1 MENKV
6 ILFEIK
12 KLFNQYDVK
21 IPLDQ
26 PINIFLGE
34 NGMGKTTILN
44 CIYCT
49 LKGEIEK
56 LYDTIFGT
64 ISVTFSNNEIL
75 TVDHE
80 DILAYRDYLYD
91 SAPYYSR
98 RKRDDLIRRFLSEK
112 EIQYMVDIFN
122 SNPQDSELKKF
133 YLHISEVLDIP
144 YKVAQQEARIF
155 LAGKGAEHPI
165 GKGDRNKVF
174 KFDKTMHERIDQD
187 ILYFPTYRRIEED
200 INKLGIDIEKGRN
213 SSKLIKFGMSDVE
226 DNIKELL
233 QKIKTVAINGFTK
246 MTGVLLKQYLDE
258 QISDLTAYKI
268 EENRLSIAL
277 SRIGDEIDQ
286 TDKDRIIQLVN
297 SNDIHNSENKYL
309 LNLIKNL
316 IDSYEKQMPY
326 DERVK
331 SFVSVCNH
339 YLNDKKYDYDESNLE
354 IGIFKEN
361 SKQQIDIQNLSSG
374 EKQIISVF
382 SKLYIE
388 ERNNCI
394 ILLDEPELS
403 LSILWQKMFLPDIYK
418 SGKCSTLI
426 AVTHSPFI
434 FDNEFDEYAKDMGSF
449 LSRII

>member
-6 ILFEIK
+6 VLFEIK
-12 KLFNQYDVK
+12 KLFNQYDVR

-49 LKGEIEK
+49 LSGEVEK
-56 LYDTIFGT
+56 LYDTIFSEIT
-64 ISVTFSNNEIL
+64 ITLSTGEHF
-75 TVDHE
+75 TVNHE
-80 DILAYRDYLYD
+80 DIQAYRDFMYE
-91 SAPYYSR
+91 SSPYFR
-98 RKRDDLIRRFLSEK
+98 RHRFDLGRFLPDK
-112 EIQYMVDIFN
+112 EIQAMVELYN
-122 SNPQDSELKKF
+122 NNPQDYELRKF
-133 YLHISEVLDIP
+133 YIHISDMLDIP
-144 YKVAQQEARIF
+144 FQVAQQEARTF
-155 LAGKGAEHPI
+155 LSRFTSQRTTGKGNYNNAKAFNE
-165 GKGDRNKVF
+165 
-174 KFDKTMHERIDQD
+174 TMQEKINQE

-200 INKLGIDIEKGRN
+200 INKLGIDIEKKRN
-213 SSKLIKFGMSDVE
+213 TSKLIKFGMSDVE

-246 MTGVLLKQYLDE
+246 MTAVLLKQYLDE
-258 QISDLTAYKI
+258 QISDLNDYKI

-277 SRIGDEIDQ
+277 SRIGEEIDNN
-286 TDKDRIIQLVN
+286 DKERIIQLVN

-354 IGIFKEN
+354 IGIYKEN

-388 ERNNCI
+388 ERKDCI
-394 ILLDEPELS
+394 ILFDEPELS
-403 LSILWQKMFLPDIYK
+403 LSILWQKMFLPDIFK

-434 FDNEFDEYAKDMGSF
+434 FDNEFDEYAKDMGSC
-449 LSRII
+449 LSRIN

>member
-6 ILFEIK
+6 VLFEIK
-12 KLFNQYDVK
+12 NLFNQYDVS
-21 IPLDQ
+21 IPLNK

-49 LKGEIEK
+49 LSGEVEK
-56 LYDTIFGT
+56 LYDTIFSE
-64 ISVTFSNNEIL
+64 ISITLSNNNHF
-75 TVDHE
+75 TVHNK
-80 DILAYRDYLYD
+80 DIQAYREYMYEV
-91 SAPYYSR
+91 SPYSR
-98 RKRDDLIRRFLSEK
+98 RNRLDLSRFLPEK
-112 EIQYMVDIFN
+112 EIQAMVELYCK
-122 SNPQDSELKKF
+122 NPQDYELRK
-133 YLHISEVLDIP
+133 YYMHISDVLDIP
-144 YKVAQQEARIF
+144 YRIAQQEARIF
-155 LAGKGAEHPI
+155 LSRIGNEHTT
-165 GKGDRNKVF
+165 GTGNYEKVIDF
-174 KFDKTMHERIDQD
+174 NKTMHEKINQD

-200 INKLGIDIEKGRN
+200 INKLGIDIETKRN

-226 DNIKELL
+226 ENIKELL

-258 QISDLTAYKI
+258 QISDLNDYVI
-268 EENRLSIAL
+268 EESRLSIAL
-277 SRIGDEIDQ
+277 SRIGEEIDSK
-286 TDKDRIIQLVN
+286 DKEKIIKLVK
-297 SNDIHNSENKYL
+297 SNDIYKAENKYL

-331 SFVSVCNH
+331 RFVSVCNH

-354 IGIFKEN
+354 IGIYKEN

-388 ERNNCI
+388 ERNDCI
-394 ILLDEPELS
+394 ILFDEPELS
-403 LSILWQKMFLPDIYK
+403 LSILWQKMFLPDIFK
-418 SGKCSTLI
+418 SDKCSTLI

-434 FDNEFDEYAKDMGSF
+434 FDNEFDEYAMDMGGC
-449 LSRII
+449 LSRIN